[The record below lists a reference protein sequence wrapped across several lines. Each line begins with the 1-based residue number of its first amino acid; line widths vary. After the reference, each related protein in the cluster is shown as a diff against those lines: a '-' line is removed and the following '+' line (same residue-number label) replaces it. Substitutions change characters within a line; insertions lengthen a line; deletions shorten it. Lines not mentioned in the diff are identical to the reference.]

1 MASCIDMHMR
11 NILFTTSVLIY
22 MTVLSSCTR
31 LYFGPSNVQKFST
44 VQPDELGQVVSVW
57 EDGLRTSG
65 EKNEFEWW
73 YFDAKL
79 DDGAIIVAYFWKV
92 HFLFD
97 QYFIGFNYRDAE
109 GKDFFRMKYFRTKDV
124 SFSKDSCNVKYGKNI
139 FRGDLNT
146 YKIKID
152 PDDFDGVGFEVSLS
166 SNIKPYRPQDGII
179 KAGDDYFAWLAAV
192 PNGTVNGKLVVGEK
206 TISISGSGYHD
217 HNWGNTPLQYL
228 FDGWVWFRGEI
239 EDKTVVASV
248 LYMADKRGG
257 YDIPI
262 LYVAD
267 RNEVLVNKFGEDGV
281 FTKRSDII
289 NDLYNKSNEPQFRQ
303 LDFITENGFQ
313 VKIKGKDVLDNSA
326 LFKRMGMPSPLR
338 LLMSLAKIDP
348 FYSRF
353 DSDLTLKMGEK
364 SPSRGF
370 GVFEI
375 MDLK

>member
-1 MASCIDMHMR
+1 MKKY
-11 NILFTTSVLIY
+11 LLIIVISTY
-22 MTVLSSCTR
+22 LTIIPSCTR

-44 VQPDELGQVVSVW
+44 VQPDELGQVVSIW

-65 EKNEFEWW
+65 KKNEFEWW

-79 DDGAIIVAYFWKV
+79 DNGAIVVAYFWKV
-92 HFLFD
+92 HFLLD
-97 QYFIGFNYRDAE
+97 QYFIGFNYRDSD
-109 GKDFFRMKYFRTKDV
+109 GKDFFKMKYFRPKDV
-124 SFSKDSCNVKYGKNI
+124 SFSKDSCDVQFGRNH
-139 FRGDLNT
+139 FRGNLNSYT
-146 YKIKID
+146 IRID
-152 PDDFDGVGFEVSLS
+152 PEDFDGVGFEVKLS
-166 SNIKPYRPQDGII
+166 SNLKPYRPQDGII

-192 PNGTVNGKLVVGEK
+192 PNGTVNGELIVDEK
-206 TISISGSGYHD
+206 TTNISGSGYHD

-239 EDKTVVASV
+239 NDKTVVASV

-257 YDIPI
+257 YEIPI

-267 RNEVLVNKFGEDGV
+267 SNEVLMNKFGEDGV
-281 FTKRSDII
+281 FTKRSNII
-289 NDLYNKSNEPQFRQ
+289 NGLYNKTNEPLFRQ

-313 VKIKGKDVLDNSA
+313 VSIKGKDVLDNSA
-326 LFKRMGMPSPLR
+326 LFKRMGMPSPFR

-353 DSDLTLKMGEK
+353 DSDLTLKINEEK
-364 SPSRGF
+364 PSEGF

>member
-1 MASCIDMHMR
+1 MR
-11 NILFTTSVLIY
+11 TFLFIIVTSLCLII
-22 MTVLSSCTR
+22 LSSCSR

-44 VQPDELGQVVSVW
+44 VQPDELGSIVAAW

-92 HFLFD
+92 HFLLD
-97 QYFIGFNYRDAE
+97 QYFIGFNYRDPY
-109 GKDFFRMKYFRTKDV
+109 GKDFFKMKYFRTKDV
-124 SFSKDSCNVKYGKNI
+124 SFSEDSCDVKYGDNI
-139 FRGDLNT
+139 FRGDLNNYT
-146 YKIKID
+146 IKID
-152 PDDFDGVGFEVSLS
+152 PKDFDGIGFDIQLS
-166 SNIKPYRPQDGII
+166 SNIKSYRPQDGII

-192 PNGTVNGKLVVGEK
+192 PSGNVNGKLIVDKK
-206 TISISGSGYHD
+206 TTNISGSGYHD

-228 FDGWVWFRGEI
+228 FDGWVWFRGEV
-239 EDKTVVASV
+239 ESKTVVASV

-267 RNEVLVNKFGEDGV
+267 SNEVLVNRFGEDGV
-281 FTKRSDII
+281 FTRRSNII
-289 NDLYNKSNEPQFRQ
+289 NNLYNKTNEPLFRQ
-303 LDFITENGFQ
+303 LDFMTENGTQ
-313 VKIKGKDVLDNSA
+313 VSIKGKDVLDNSA
-326 LFKRMGMPSPLR
+326 LFKRMGMPSPFR

-353 DSDLTLKMGEK
+353 DSDLTLKIGGVKE
-364 SPSRGF
+364 SEGF